1 MPNWCSNSIKVV
13 GTKEYIEGMAAAFF
27 DGKLLNY
34 IAPVDAG
41 DNWYE
46 ANIAT
51 WGTKWDV
58 GGEDFYYEVIEGDD
72 GQWTFAASFDS
83 AWSPPIEAY
92 QTLVDKGIFVEAYY
106 YEPGMNFCGR
116 FDEDGDDC
124 YQIEGDSDW
133 VVANVP
139 EDIDVSMGI
148 SESMEVWEEEEVEY
162 IAESVAE

>member
-13 GTKEYIEGMAAAFF
+13 ATKEYIEGMAAAFF
-27 DGKLLNY
+27 KGELLNY
-34 IAPVDAG
+34 IHPIDAG
-41 DNWYE
+41 DDWYE
-46 ANIAT
+46 ANIAG

-58 GGEDFYYEVIEGDD
+58 GGEDFHYDVNECND
-72 GQWTFAASFDS
+72 GMWEFTASFDS
-83 AWSPPIEAY
+83 AWSPPVEAY

-124 YQIEGDSDW
+124 YQIEGDSEW

-148 SESMEVWEEEEVEY
+148 SESMEVWEEEEET
-162 IAESVAE
+162 VAE